1 MAENLEKI
9 IKGCAQEKRSAQEQL
24 YKLFAKK
31 LFAVSL
37 LYTKDHSAAED
48 VLHEGFIKIFQNIK
62 DYANKGSFEGW
73 LRKIIINTA
82 LQRYRKQ
89 KYLYSITDETEFD
102 EEFSN
107 DDVVS
112 EISANDLMN
121 FIQELSPQYRV
132 VFSLYAI
139 EGYSHK
145 EISEIVSITE
155 STSKSN
161 LSRARKILQ
170 EKVLAN
176 FPAMSKKSYVG

>member
-1 MAENLEKI
+1 LAENLEKI

-102 EEFSN
+102 EE
-107 DDVVS
+107 
-112 EISANDLMN
+112 
-121 FIQELSPQYRV
+121 
-132 VFSLYAI
+132 SLRKS
-139 EGYSHK
+139 G
-145 EISEIVSITE
+145 E
-155 STSKSN
+155 S
-161 LSRARKILQ
+161 L
-170 EKVLAN
+170 
-176 FPAMSKKSYVG
+176 